1 MDGPEGT
8 IPADDEV
15 PIDASLFY
23 FPQYKRWNITL
34 GASPVGGRG
43 VFATADFR
51 EEEIVEICPSI
62 EVHADDV
69 GGKLCDYVF
78 YGSDENQRVV
88 VLGYGMMYNSSA
100 NANLRYEALPN
111 GDFQYIATRSIRKGE
126 ELFIDYGVDWWSDQN
141 RSVTYCPPPEPQQ
154 APPPHPDGLVHESS
168 TGDISQQLQ
177 LLGTE

>member
-1 MDGPEGT
+1 M
-8 IPADDEV
+8 ALLS
-15 PIDASLFY
+15 A
-23 FPQYKRWNITL
+23 L

-100 NANLRYEALPN
+100 VCRV
-111 GDFQYIATRSIRKGE
+111 G
-126 ELFIDYGVDWWSDQN
+126 
-141 RSVTYCPPPEPQQ
+141 
-154 APPPHPDGLVHESS
+154 SS
-168 TGDISQQLQ
+168 LDRHRDV
-177 LLGTE
+177 